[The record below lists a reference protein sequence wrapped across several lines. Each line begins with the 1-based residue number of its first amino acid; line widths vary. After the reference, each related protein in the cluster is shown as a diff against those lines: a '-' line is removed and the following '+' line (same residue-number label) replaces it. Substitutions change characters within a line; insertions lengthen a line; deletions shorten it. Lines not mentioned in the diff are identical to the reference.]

1 MCSEYYEFGKHYFGT
16 FLFGFTKWLD
26 KNIKNKKV
34 DKIFFFSRDGYM
46 MKKAFEEISELSSKS
61 VYVYFSR
68 KSIRQALLCKCESY
82 NESIKYLS
90 VEKYVSLGKILE
102 YYGFSDSEREE
113 LAGEYGLCLHK
124 EYKFADLGTSEELEK
139 IYMMLKNQ
147 IYLMSSKQR
156 DYLLKYLKQI
166 DMKGDCAIVDIGWHG
181 SMQYYLETFCRE
193 NNWPIHLF
201 GYYVGVLPSV
211 PILGETHGFVY
222 NEKNTKFR
230 KSMLCFFGVL
240 EKLFQSLEG
249 STYGYEYKDEKIVPI
264 LNIYEYENNDKFIR
278 CISEWQKGALDYISE
293 EKSACS
299 EENSYIHYAMPL
311 IKCGKNP
318 SLKNVKLFSF
328 FYNTDGIKEYYVSQ
342 KGLFQYKPKELLH
355 ELSNSVWKTGF
366 MKSVFKIPFPYYWVY
381 CLLKK

>member
-139 IYMMLKNQ
+139 IYMMLIDQ

-156 DYLLKYLKQI
+156 DYLLKYLKLI

-181 SMQYYLETFCRE
+181 SMQYYLETF
-193 NNWPIHLF
+193 
-201 GYYVGVLPSV
+201 
-211 PILGETHGFVY
+211 
-222 NEKNTKFR
+222 
-230 KSMLCFFGVL
+230 
-240 EKLFQSLEG
+240 
-249 STYGYEYKDEKIVPI
+249 
-264 LNIYEYENNDKFIR
+264 
-278 CISEWQKGALDYISE
+278 
-293 EKSACS
+293 
-299 EENSYIHYAMPL
+299 
-311 IKCGKNP
+311 
-318 SLKNVKLFSF
+318 
-328 FYNTDGIKEYYVSQ
+328 
-342 KGLFQYKPKELLH
+342 
-355 ELSNSVWKTGF
+355 
-366 MKSVFKIPFPYYWVY
+366 
-381 CLLKK
+381 